1 MTVSYGFYN
10 SVNGDRKYDA
20 IQMSSIF
27 DGVIGD
33 GVYETIGDAMMV
45 KAVSGNQVTVGT
57 GRAWFNHTWT
67 LNDALLPIT
76 MNSSDVINPRY
87 DMIVL
92 EVNETTRTNQI
103 YAIHGTSAS
112 SPEKPTLIN
121 NDSVHQYPLCYIYR
135 KAGSVEITQSDI
147 ENAVGTSACPFV
159 IGVVKVMNIDEL
171 VAQWSS
177 QWDDYLEEKG
187 STFDTWMS
195 EQKLS
200 FETWFNTLDAMLDD
214 NVAANLASQ
223 ILELQNTL
231 NLIISGKPILDVIT
245 DSNGDPIKDYLGN
258 NIQGGLIIN
267 KASSFNKEV
276 S

>member
-27 DGVIGD
+27 DGIIGD

-87 DMIVL
+87 DTIVL

-103 YAIHGTSAS
+103 YAVYGTSAS

-135 KAGSVEITQSDI
+135 KPGSVEITQSDI
-147 ENAVGTSACPFV
+147 QNTVGMTECPFV
-159 IGVVKVMNIDEL
+159 IGVVKVMTIDDL

-177 QWDDYLEEKG
+177 QWDDYLEAKDN
-187 STFDTWMS
+187 TYNTWLAES
-195 EQKLS
+195 KLK
-200 FETWFNTLDAMLDD
+200 FETWFNELKVQLDENA
-214 NVAANLASQ
+214 AANLQNQ

-231 NLIISGKPILDVIT
+231 NLIISGKPILNTIDDNT
-245 DSNGDPIKDYLGN
+245 GDPITDYLGN
-258 NIQGGLIIN
+258 HIEGGLVIGSN
-267 KASSFNKEV
+267 
-276 S
+276 

>member
-103 YAIHGTSAS
+103 YAVYGTSAS

-135 KAGSVEITQSDI
+135 KPGSVEITQSDI

-159 IGVVKVMNIDEL
+159 IGVVKIMNIDDL

-200 FETWFNTLDAMLDD
+200 FETWFNNLDVMLDD
-214 NVAANLASQ
+214 NVAANLAAQ

-231 NLIISGKPILDVIT
+231 NLIISGQPILDVIT
-245 DSNGDPIKDYLGN
+245 DSNNDPVQDHLGN
-258 NIQGGLIIN
+258 NIQGGLIVGN
-267 KASSFNKEV
+267 STYNS
-276 S
+276 